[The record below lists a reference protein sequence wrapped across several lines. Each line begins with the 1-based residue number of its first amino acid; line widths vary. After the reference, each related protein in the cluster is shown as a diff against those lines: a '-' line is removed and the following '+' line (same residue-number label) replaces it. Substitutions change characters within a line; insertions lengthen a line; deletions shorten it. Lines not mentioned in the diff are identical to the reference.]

1 MKKFF
6 LACLSA
12 ASIAFSGVQAQTCT
26 TLTVNNCPGS
36 LNFTQGAN
44 VTWTDPTGTA
54 SCPTCPTT
62 IANYDTLGNYGGSRY
77 FRYNV
82 AAGLTWDNA
91 QADAVAKGG
100 NLVCIES
107 SGESSFIDSKV
118 AVNTPYFIGAKKDA
132 STGNV
137 FKWVNG
143 SSQNINSPN
152 GNWASGEPLTANS
165 RGYIVRWGG
174 MTAPKWFTESTGPLR
189 SFFIEVPCAASQAVT
204 VTRTDNGP
212 AKGTAWAAGTYTVTY
227 QLSNS
232 CGCTKTCSFTVNVTG
247 AQTGCTSTTPI
258 SGFDTLGVYN
268 NHRYYI
274 SQASNNTWD
283 AAQTIASNKGGFLVS
298 IETVAESNFI
308 NGKIQNP
315 AGVAYFIGAKKD
327 ASTGN
332 VYKWVNGQNISF
344 TNWASGEPL
353 TANSRSVIVRWSGMT
368 SPAWFT
374 EGNGPLRKF
383 IMEVPCPGA
392 PVANR
397 VVKAPAK
404 NLQVKLYPNPAGN
417 FVQASLPE
425 NIISIDL
432 YDLQG
437 RKKASYP
444 VAPGT
449 AVLSI
454 DTRELAAGVYWL
466 RAYAADG
473 TVTRQRFV
481 KAKQ

>member
-12 ASIAFSGVQAQTCT
+12 ASIAFSGLQAQTCT

-36 LNFTQGAN
+36 LSFTQGSA

-82 AAGLTWDNA
+82 AAGLTWDAA
-91 QADAVAKGG
+91 QANAVTKGG

-118 AVNTPYFIGAKKDA
+118 ATGVPYFIGAKKDA

-143 SSQNINSPN
+143 QAISFN
-152 GNWASGEPLTANS
+152 NWSAGEPLTANS
-165 RGYIVRWGG
+165 RGYIVRWSG
-174 MTAPKWFTESTGPLR
+174 MTAPKWFTETTSTMGPFR

-227 QLSNS
+227 QLSNT
-232 CGCTKTCSFTVNVTG
+232 CGCTKTCSFTVTVTG
-247 AQTGCTSTTPI
+247 TTPCTSTTAI

-274 SQASNNTWD
+274 SQASTNTWD
-283 AAQTIASNKGGFLVS
+283 AAQTIASNNGGFLVS
-298 IETVAESNFI
+298 IETLAEGNFI

-315 AGVAYFIGAKKD
+315 AGIAYFIGAKKD

-383 IMEVPCPGA
+383 IMEVPCPGSGI
-392 PVANR
+392 ANR
-397 VVKAPAK
+397 ALRAPA
-404 NLQVKLYPNPAGN
+404 QSQEVKLYPNPVN
-417 FVQASLPE
+417 SLLRVTLPKGITMVE
-425 NIISIDL
+425 L
-432 YDLQG
+432 FDLQG
-437 RKKASYP
+437 RKKSSYAI
-444 VAPGT
+444 APGT
-449 AVLSI
+449 TVSSLN
-454 DTRELAAGVYWL
+454 TKMLVAGVYWI
-466 RAYAADG
+466 RVYTADG
-473 TVTRQRFV
+473 NFTRHRFV
-481 KAKQ
+481 KAAE

>member
-12 ASIAFSGVQAQTCT
+12 ASIAFSGLQAQTCT

-36 LNFTQGAN
+36 LSFTQGST

-62 IANYDTLGNYGGSRY
+62 IANYDTLGNYSGSRY

-82 AAGLTWDNA
+82 AAGLTWDAA
-91 QADAVAKGG
+91 QANAVTKGG

-118 AVNTPYFIGAKKDA
+118 ATGTPYFIGAKKDA

-143 SSQNINSPN
+143 QSISFN
-152 GNWASGEPLTANS
+152 NWSAGEPLTANS

-174 MTAPKWFTESTGPLR
+174 MPAPKWFTETTSTMGPFR

-227 QLSNS
+227 QLSNT
-232 CGCTKTCSFTVNVTG
+232 CGCTKTCSFTVTVTG
-247 AQTGCTSTTPI
+247 TSTGCTSTTHI

-274 SQASNNTWD
+274 SQASTNTWD
-283 AAQTIASNKGGFLVS
+283 AAQTIASNNGGFLVS

-308 NGKIQNP
+308 NGKITAQVGIP
-315 AGVAYFIGAKKD
+315 FFIGAKKD

-332 VYKWVNGQNISF
+332 VFKWVNGQNIGF
-344 TNWASGEPL
+344 VNWAAGEPL
-353 TANSRSVIVRWSGMT
+353 TANSRSVIVRWGGMAA
-368 SPAWFT
+368 PAWFT
-374 EGNGPLRKF
+374 ENNGPLRKF

-397 VVKAPAK
+397 VAKAPAK

-417 FVQASLPE
+417 LVQASLPE
-425 NIISIDL
+425 NVISIDL

-449 AVLSI
+449 AVFSI
-454 DTRELAAGVYWL
+454 DTRELPAGVYWL
-466 RAYAADG
+466 RVYAADG
-473 TVTRQRFV
+473 TVTRHRFV
-481 KAKQ
+481 KVKE